1 MGVKRG
7 NTNKKCYGQV
17 CESYSNLPHSYCASS
32 QDQEAASPTSLMGD
46 YSFLVEE
53 YEVLV
58 PVQT

>member
-1 MGVKRG
+1 MGVKEEIQKSIVVR
-7 NTNKKCYGQV
+7 QV
-17 CESYSNLPHSYCASS
+17 CDSYSNLPHSYCASS
-32 QDQEAASPTSLMGD
+32 QDQEASPTSLMGD

>member
-7 NTNKKCYGQV
+7 NTRIVVRQV
-17 CESYSNLPHSYCASS
+17 CDSYSNLPHSYCASS